1 MKGKKYKMEIKF
13 LVGLILCISLIA
25 LLIVFELMT
34 SEKRDYINIAFNKRK
49 KWFIFKTSCR
59 LIFVFLIILSLF
71 FSLKNKQINF
81 KNERFLNK
89 YDVEN
94 IFKIRKNEGIK
105 EQDDVEKP
113 KGLLDGIEK
122 NETSEE
128 EQETEVKSLLDGI
141 E

>member
-1 MKGKKYKMEIKF
+1 MEIKF
-13 LVGLILCISLIA
+13 VIGFIMFISLIA

-34 SEKRDYINIAFNKRK
+34 SEKRDYINVAFNKRK

-59 LIFVFLIILSLF
+59 VIFVILIILSLF

-94 IFKIRKNEGIK
+94 IFKIKKNEGIK
-105 EQDDVEKP
+105 EQENAEEP
-113 KGLLDGIEK
+113 KGLLDGIER
-122 NETSEE
+122 NEVPED